1 MNAPEESTELCAI
14 DAVTYVSVPDDAP
27 LSDDQPTK
35 IVDTIQTVV
44 MTDELRALIKSQSTH
59 VQLIDERVKAKIAA
73 RYSITDEIKQLRSA
87 PSNEFDE
94 YSAYV
99 ESCRAWGQSQ
109 KLALGL

>member
-1 MNAPEESTELCAI
+1 M
-14 DAVTYVSVPDDAP
+14 PDDAP